1 MPPALPAL
9 LRVLCATDLSEF
21 GNRAVPFAFAAVAPG
36 GCVTLLHVLHTRP
49 VPSPLVPHYDAE
61 KRASEQELAAQE
73 RHGAAHLAA
82 LARPLAEA
90 RGARFE
96 VRALRADEVA
106 RAILDEAERVGAD
119 AICLA
124 THSRSGL
131 SQLILGSPAQDVL
144 HHAGRPVLLVPAP
157 AEH

>member
-1 MPPALPAL
+1 MPPALPVL

-36 GCVTLLHVLHTRP
+36 GCVTLLHVLKTP
-49 VPSPLVPHYDAE
+49 ATPSPLVPHYGE
-61 KRASEQELAAQE
+61 KRASDEELATQE
-73 RHGAAHLAA
+73 QQGAAQLAA

-106 RAILDEAERVGAD
+106 RAILDEAERAGAD

-124 THSRSGL
+124 THSRAGL
-131 SQLILGSPAQDVL
+131 SHLILGSPAHDVL
-144 HHAGRPVLLVPAP
+144 HDAGRPVLLVPSS
-157 AEH
+157 EER